1 MQRDGLLNIPVIN
14 KKPHKLM
21 RGLCAVDGTVTD
33 MKGQLVYNLIHFEHL
48 FGSLLGKSAKDLFKG
63 FALRN

>member
-1 MQRDGLLNIPVIN
+1 MNKDDLLNIPVIN

-21 RGLCAVDGTVTD
+21 RGLWTVDGTVTD

-48 FGSLLGKSAKDLFKG
+48 FGSLLGKSAKNLFNG
-63 FALRN
+63 FEL